1 MKKSEQQEKVLEE
14 LANGELVTVLCRRDD
29 MPSLNTLQRWR
40 RKENEFDD
48 KCWSAEAQGVMI
60 KRSSYIE
67 QMEEA
72 IAEGGPGSAIKM
84 QGLRELLN
92 ENTRTAGRLVSR
104 MSDRVS
110 VDNSVKHYVISW
122 ANDGAKSINGT
133 PRQYTDIPS
142 THSKE
147 ITHDG

>member
-1 MKKSEQQEKVLEE
+1 MSPPKKQQQEMVLEE
-14 LANGELVTVLCRRDD
+14 LANGQLVTVLCRRSD

-40 RKENEFDD
+40 RHESEFDD
-48 KCWSAEAQGVMI
+48 RCWSAEAQGVMI

-110 VDNSVKHYVISW
+110 VASTVQHVVVGWRNQDGSVEPISHEPT
-122 ANDGAKSINGT
+122 ALIRDEKG
-133 PRQYTDIPS
+133 D
-142 THSKE
+142 E
-147 ITHDG
+147 E

>member
-1 MKKSEQQEKVLEE
+1 VKSLTSTLVLI
-14 LANGELVTVLCRRDD
+14 
-29 MPSLNTLQRWR
+29 
-40 RKENEFDD
+40 K
-48 KCWSAEAQGVMI
+48 SAESQGVMI

-92 ENTRTAGRLVSR
+92 ENTRKAGRVISR

-110 VDNSVKHYVISW
+110 VACTVQFFRLTIRCPSGSPYGTKISMLYGAINAPPNSLSGNLLEPYVPQIFV
-122 ANDGAKSINGT
+122 T
-133 PRQYTDIPS
+133 T
-142 THSKE
+142 
-147 ITHDG
+147 